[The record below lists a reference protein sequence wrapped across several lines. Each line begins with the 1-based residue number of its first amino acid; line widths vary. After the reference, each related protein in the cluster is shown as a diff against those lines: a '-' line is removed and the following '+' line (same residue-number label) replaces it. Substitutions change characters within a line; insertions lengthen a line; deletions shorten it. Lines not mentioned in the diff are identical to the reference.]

1 MECIRYIRG
10 QECFVC
16 LCLRITERNGEG
28 KKVEQLV
35 FKCDTIKINNT

>member
-1 MECIRYIRG
+1 M
-10 QECFVC
+10 FVC

-35 FKCDTIKINNT
+35 LNAIRLK